1 MQVKIDTNAKKVSKL
16 LGKQGKELSASFRK
30 ALSITA
36 IKGMEIIKDRT
47 DKGRDKDGGRFIRYS
62 EKYLNFRAN
71 QNKSVPFP
79 KLNFSGKMLGSMT
92 TKANSRRAEIFFA
105 GAEQSAKAFHND
117 KTRPFFGF
125 SRQEE
130 DRLSKVF
137 FGNLK

>member
-1 MQVKIDTNAKKVSKL
+1 MQVKIDTNAKKVSNL
-16 LGKQGKELSASFRK
+16 LGKQDKELSASFRK

-36 IKGMEIIKDRT
+36 IKGMEIIKART
-47 DKGRDKDGGRFIRYS
+47 AKGRDKDGGRFVRYS
-62 EKYLNFRAN
+62 EKYLNFRAS

-79 KLNFSGKMLGSMT
+79 TLNFSGKMLGSMT

-105 GAEQSAKAFHND
+105 GAEQSAKALHND